1 MKMTSRATIGAALP
15 LLLSLTACGK
25 TTTEYVTVTAPA
37 STYLVEYIPGMMEA
51 TMGKT
56 TFKLRVRTRADY
68 MPATGLATA
77 ITLKPLMTMPTYS
90 HAAPADVVTES
101 TTTPGTYDCAIYYQ
115 MASGAGMGYWEV
127 TATIGNEKAVF
138 NPSVAMAMGSDSTL
152 VRLWGVTDVGAGG
165 MASTKYV
172 IFRDGPLTAAAGSL
186 KLYLARAE
194 NMMMDFKPVYV
205 GATLAG
211 PTGTVTSATLTASA
225 DAAFTTPL
233 VASHSVNGHWSVDV
247 SSLPL
252 AAGTQATVY
261 LKLNVNGENKTTD
274 GNVLSGGNGSVAFKV
289 TPQ

>member
-1 MKMTSRATIGAALP
+1 MKTSSLAATGAALT
-15 LLLSLTACGK
+15 LLLALTACGK
-25 TTTEYVTVTAPA
+25 TTTEYVSVTAPA
-37 STYLVEYIPGMMEA
+37 STYLVEYIPGMMDA
-51 TMGKT
+51 AMGKT

-68 MPATGLATA
+68 LPATGLA

-90 HAAPADVVTES
+90 HSAPADVVTES
-101 TTTPGTYDCAIYYQ
+101 ATPGTYDCAIYYQ

-127 TATIGNEKAVF
+127 TATIGAEKAVF
-138 NPSVAMAMGSDSTL
+138 NPSVAMAMGTDSTL

-165 MASTKYV
+165 MAITKYV
-172 IFRDGPLTAAAGSL
+172 IFKDGPLTAATGSL
-186 KLYLARAE
+186 RLYLARGE

-233 VASHSVNGHWSVDV
+233 SASHAANGHWSVDV
-247 SSLPL
+247 SSLSP

-261 LKLNVNGENKTTD
+261 LKLDVNGENKTSD
-274 GNVLSGGNGSVAFKV
+274 GNVLSAGNGSVAFKV

>member
-1 MKMTSRATIGAALP
+1 MKTSSLAASGAALA

-25 TTTEYVTVTAPA
+25 TTTEYVSVTAPA
-37 STYLVEYIPGMMEA
+37 STYLVEYIPGMMDA
-51 TMGKT
+51 AMGKT

-68 MPATGLATA
+68 LPATGLA

-90 HAAPADVVTES
+90 HSAPADVVTES
-101 TTTPGTYDCAIYYQ
+101 ATPGTYDCAIYYQ

-127 TATIGNEKAVF
+127 TATIGAERAVF
-138 NPSVAMAMGSDSTL
+138 NPSVAMAMGTDSTL

-165 MASTKYV
+165 TATTKYV
-172 IFRDGPLTAAAGSL
+172 IFKDGPLTAAAGSL

-225 DAAFTTPL
+225 DAAFTMPL
-233 VASHSVNGHWSVDV
+233 AASHTANGHWSVDV
-247 SSLPL
+247 SSLSP

-261 LKLNVNGENKTTD
+261 LKLDVNGENKTSD
-274 GNVLSGGNGSVAFKV
+274 GNVLSAGNGSVAFKV